1 MVSRVKKFLVAL
13 IAFTLLTPNAI
24 AATKSPTPKPTAK
37 ATSKATVKPAATAK
51 ASAKP
56 TKKATAKATAQPTK
70 KASAKPTKKAVAKK
84 KPVKKKPRKKVL
96 LTPSPSPVWPL
107 VGFKS
112 DDDEIWAKIPTAKE
126 LVGYASGNKSLTREL
141 ARLVDGVR
149 VCEKYTC
156 GAVQVVSTNGCLWWD
171 ITANVTDENKNIFG
185 TIRRTIKESAPRQMV
200 TVLLVSEQDIAQEH
214 FVTGINIKCN
224 RGAPDT
230 KVPLSQY
237 FPIEQV
243 G

>member
-37 ATSKATVKPAATAK
+37 ATSKATVKPAAST
-51 ASAKP
+51 
-56 TKKATAKATAQPTK
+56 KATAQPTK
-70 KASAKPTKKAVAKK
+70 KATAKPTKKAVAKK

-112 DDDEIWAKIPTAKE
+112 DDGEIWAKIPTAKE
-126 LVGYASGNKSLTREL
+126 LVGNASGNKSLTREL

-200 TVLLVSEQDIAQEH
+200 TVLLVSEQDIAKEH

-237 FPIEQV
+237 FPIEQLD
-243 G
+243 

>member
-37 ATSKATVKPAATAK
+37 ATSKATVKPAAST
-51 ASAKP
+51 
-56 TKKATAKATAQPTK
+56 KATAQPTK
-70 KASAKPTKKAVAKK
+70 KATAKPTKKAVAKK

-112 DDDEIWAKIPTAKE
+112 DDGEIWAKIPTAKE
-126 LVGYASGNKSLTREL
+126 LVGNASGNKSLTREL

-200 TVLLVSEQDIAQEH
+200 TVLLVSEQDIAKEH

>member
-37 ATSKATVKPAATAK
+37 ATSKATVKPAAST
-51 ASAKP
+51 
-56 TKKATAKATAQPTK
+56 KATAQPTK
-70 KASAKPTKKAVAKK
+70 KATAKPTKKPVAKK

-96 LTPSPSPVWPL
+96 LSPSPSPVWPL

-112 DDDEIWAKIPTAKE
+112 EDGEIWAKIPTAKE
-126 LVGYASGNKSLTREL
+126 LVGYASGSKNLTSEL

-200 TVLLVSEQDIAQEH
+200 TVLLVSEQDIAKEH

>member
-1 MVSRVKKFLVAL
+1 MLRALCFLFLTAAL
-13 IAFTLLTPNAI
+13 
-24 AATKSPTPKPTAK
+24 AAQTTFDASGLK
-37 ATSKATVKPAATAK
+37 ALDAVVE
-51 ASAKP
+51 
-56 TKKATAKATAQPTK
+56 
-70 KASAKPTKKAVAKK
+70 KAVAKK

-112 DDDEIWAKIPTAKE
+112 DDGEIWAKIPTAKE
-126 LVGYASGNKSLTREL
+126 LVGNASGNKSLTREL
-141 ARLVDGVR
+141 ASLVDGVR

-200 TVLLVSEQDIAQEH
+200 TVLLVSEQDIAKEH

>member
-51 ASAKP
+51 ATAKP
-56 TKKATAKATAQPTK
+56 STKATAKATKKATAKATP
-70 KASAKPTKKAVAKK
+70 KPTKKPVAKK

-96 LTPSPSPVWPL
+96 LSPSPSPEWPL

-112 DDDEIWAKIPTAKE
+112 EDGEIWAKIPTAKE
-126 LVGYASGNKSLTREL
+126 LVGYASGSKNLTSEL

-200 TVLLVSEQDIAQEH
+200 TVLLVSEQDIAKEH

>member
-1 MVSRVKKFLVAL
+1 MKKFLVCL
-13 IAFTLLTPNAI
+13 MAFTLLTPNAM
-24 AATKSPTPKPTAK
+24 AATKSPTPKPSAKATAKTTAKATTK
-37 ATSKATVKPAATAK
+37 ATSKAT
-51 ASAKP
+51 AKP
-56 TKKATAKATAQPTK
+56 TTKATAKATAKATTKATAKATK
-70 KASAKPTKKAVAKK
+70 KPVAKK

-96 LTPSPSPVWPL
+96 LPPPPPPVWPL

-112 DDDEIWAKIPTAKE
+112 EDGEIWAKIPTTKE
-126 LVGYASGNKSLTREL
+126 LVGYASGSKSLTREL
-141 ARLVDGVR
+141 ARLVDGIP

-156 GAVQVVSTNGCLWWD
+156 RAVQVVSASGCIWWD
-171 ITANVTDENKNIFG
+171 ITANVTDESKNIFG
-185 TIRRTIKESAPRQMV
+185 TIRRTMRESAPRELV
-200 TVLLVSEQDIAQEH
+200 TVLLVSQQDIAKEH

>member
-1 MVSRVKKFLVAL
+1 MKKFLVFL
-13 IAFTLLTPNAI
+13 MAFTLLTPNAM
-24 AATKSPTPKPTAK
+24 AATKSPTPKPTTK
-37 ATSKATVKPAATAK
+37 ATAKATVKPAATAK
-51 ASAKP
+51 ATAKP
-56 TKKATAKATAQPTK
+56 STKATAKATKKATAKATP
-70 KASAKPTKKAVAKK
+70 KPTKKPVAKK

-96 LTPSPSPVWPL
+96 LSPSPSPVWPL

-112 DDDEIWAKIPTAKE
+112 EDGEIWAKIPTAKE
-126 LVGYASGNKSLTREL
+126 LVGYASGSKNLTSEL

-200 TVLLVSEQDIAQEH
+200 TVLLVSEQDIAKEH

>member
-1 MVSRVKKFLVAL
+1 MKRFLVAL

-56 TKKATAKATAQPTK
+56 TKKATGKATAKATAQPTK
-70 KASAKPTKKAVAKK
+70 KVTAKPTKKAVAKK

-200 TVLLVSEQDIAQEH
+200 TVLLVSEQDIAKEH

>member
-1 MVSRVKKFLVAL
+1 MKRFLVAL

-56 TKKATAKATAQPTK
+56 TKKATAKATAKPTK
-70 KASAKPTKKAVAKK
+70 KATAKPTKKAVAKK

-149 VCEKYTC
+149 VCEK
-156 GAVQVVSTNGCLWWD
+156 
-171 ITANVTDENKNIFG
+171 
-185 TIRRTIKESAPRQMV
+185 
-200 TVLLVSEQDIAQEH
+200 
-214 FVTGINIKCN
+214 
-224 RGAPDT
+224 
-230 KVPLSQY
+230 
-237 FPIEQV
+237 
-243 G
+243 

>member
-37 ATSKATVKPAATAK
+37 ATSKATVKPAAST
-51 ASAKP
+51 
-56 TKKATAKATAQPTK
+56 KATAQPTK
-70 KASAKPTKKAVAKK
+70 KATAKPTKKAVAKK

-200 TVLLVSEQDIAQEH
+200 TVLLVSQQDIAKEH
-214 FVTGINIKCN
+214 FITGINIKCN
-224 RGAPDT
+224 RNAPDT

>member
-1 MVSRVKKFLVAL
+1 MKKFLVFL
-13 IAFTLLTPNAI
+13 MAFTLLTPNAM
-24 AATKSPTPKPTAK
+24 AATKSPTPKPTTK
-37 ATSKATVKPAATAK
+37 ATAKATVKPAATAK
-51 ASAKP
+51 ATAKP
-56 TKKATAKATAQPTK
+56 STKATAKATKKATAKATP
-70 KASAKPTKKAVAKK
+70 KPTKKPVAKK

-96 LTPSPSPVWPL
+96 LSPSPSPVWPL

-112 DDDEIWAKIPTAKE
+112 EDGEIWAKIPTAKE
-126 LVGYASGNKSLTREL
+126 LVGYASGSKSLTREL
-141 ARLVDGVR
+141 ARLVEGIR

-156 GAVQVVSTNGCLWWD
+156 GAVQVVSASGCLWWD

-185 TIRRTIKESAPRQMV
+185 TIRRTMRESAPRELV
-200 TVLLVSEQDIAQEH
+200 TVLLVSQQDIAKEH

-224 RGAPDT
+224 RNAPDT

>member
-13 IAFTLLTPNAI
+13 IAFTLLTPNAM
-24 AATKSPTPKPTAK
+24 AATKSPTPKPTTK
-37 ATSKATVKPAATAK
+37 ATAKATVKPAATAK
-51 ASAKP
+51 ATAKP
-56 TKKATAKATAQPTK
+56 STKATAKATKKATAKATP
-70 KASAKPTKKAVAKK
+70 KPTKKPVAKK

-96 LTPSPSPVWPL
+96 LSPSPSPVWPL

-112 DDDEIWAKIPTAKE
+112 EDGEIWAKIPTAKE
-126 LVGYASGNKSLTREL
+126 LVGYASGSKNLTSEL

-200 TVLLVSEQDIAQEH
+200 TVLLVSEQDIAKEH

-224 RGAPDT
+224 RSAPDT

-237 FPIEQV
+237 FPIEELD
-243 G
+243 

>member
-1 MVSRVKKFLVAL
+1 MKKFLLCLV
-13 IAFTLLTPNAI
+13 AFTLFTPNAM
-24 AATKSPTPKPTAK
+24 ATTKSPTPKPTAK

-56 TKKATAKATAQPTK
+56 TKKATAKATA
-70 KASAKPTKKAVAKK
+70 KASAKATKKAVAKK
-84 KPVKKKPRKKVL
+84 KVVKKKPRKKVL
-96 LTPSPSPVWPL
+96 LSPSPSPVWPL

-126 LVGYASGNKSLTREL
+126 LVGYASGSKSLTREL
-141 ARLVDGVR
+141 ARLIDGVR

-185 TIRRTIKESAPRQMV
+185 TIRRTMRESAPRELV
-200 TVLLVSEQDIAQEH
+200 TVLLTSQQDIAKEH

-224 RGAPDT
+224 RSAPDT

>member
-51 ASAKP
+51 ATAKP
-56 TKKATAKATAQPTK
+56 STKATAKATKKATAKATP
-70 KASAKPTKKAVAKK
+70 KPTKKPVAKK

-96 LTPSPSPVWPL
+96 LSPSPSPVWPL

-112 DDDEIWAKIPTAKE
+112 EDGEIWAKIPTAKE
-126 LVGYASGNKSLTREL
+126 LVGYASGSKNLTSEL

-200 TVLLVSEQDIAQEH
+200 TVLLVSEQDIAKEH

>member
-1 MVSRVKKFLVAL
+1 MKKFLVFL
-13 IAFTLLTPNAI
+13 MAFTLLTPNAI
-24 AATKSPTPKPTAK
+24 AATKSPTPKPTTK
-37 ATSKATVKPAATAK
+37 ATAKATVKPAATAK
-51 ASAKP
+51 ATAKP
-56 TKKATAKATAQPTK
+56 STKATAKATKKATAKATP
-70 KASAKPTKKAVAKK
+70 KPTKKPVAKK

-112 DDDEIWAKIPTAKE
+112 NDGEIWAKIPTAKE
-126 LVGYASGNKSLTREL
+126 LVGVASGNRNLTREL

-185 TIRRTIKESAPRQMV
+185 TIRRTMRESAPRELV
-200 TVLLVSEQDIAQEH
+200 TVLLVSQQDIAKEH

-224 RGAPDT
+224 RNAPDT